1 MPKRDATVAASAQAK
16 RTRVRLQDALDS
28 GMSLWGW
35 AHRYPVSDDVDSAS
49 FSTELPDDEI
59 CDISSASRHG
69 LHLFRKN
76 PHIATNYISIYL
88 SIYIIYMMQNTKGCN
103 ILLKIII

>member
-1 MPKRDATVAASAQAK
+1 MPKRDATFAASAQAK
-16 RTRVRLQDALDS
+16 RTRVGLQDALDS
-28 GMSLWGW
+28 GMSLWSW

-88 SIYIIYMMQNTKGCN
+88 SIYLSIYIYIIYT
-103 ILLKIII
+103 